1 MLFNKFQDHT
11 AAIDV
16 WAFGMIMYC
25 VLFGKRPASYYKVY
39 REWFKKS
46 HNADV
51 EIQNLPFIPP
61 SQRNFIYDPFSIDFE
76 MPFDKVDYEELF
88 GKRSQ
93 QSDETDLSFGS

>member
-16 WAFGMIMYC
+16 WAFGMIIYC

-76 MPFDKVDYEELF
+76 MPFDKVDYEELM
-88 GKRSQ
+88 GRHIK
-93 QSDETDLSFGS
+93 